1 MTNEIEKLIEE
12 IKDLY
17 AQIESKKKLIRTKQ
31 AEKWNKQSNPN
42 TTNKP

>member
-12 IKDLY
+12 LKDLY
-17 AQIESKKKLIRTKQ
+17 LQIESKKKLIITKQ
-31 AEKWNKQSNPN
+31 AEKWNKQLNQN